1 VHRPTSSP
9 AKYRRR
15 VTVHHETCD
24 IATTTKVSTIDI
36 TARVRA
42 AVTRAKITDGICVV
56 AVLHTTAG
64 VFVNENADPN
74 VQRDLISQLGKLVPR
89 DDEFRHE
96 EGNSDAHIKAVLT
109 GNDVTLSVRDGA
121 LVLGTWQ
128 GIFFADYDGPR
139 ERHATV
145 TVIGD

>member
-1 VHRPTSSP
+1 M
-9 AKYRRR
+9 AF
-15 VTVHHETCD
+15 HHETLD
-24 IATTTKVSTIDI
+24 IATKTKVSTTDI

-42 AVTRAKITDGICVV
+42 TVTRAKITDGICVV

-109 GNDVTLSVRDGA
+109 GNDVTLSVREGA

>member
-1 VHRPTSSP
+1 
-9 AKYRRR
+9 

-24 IATTTKVSTIDI
+24 ITTTTKVSTTDI

-42 AVTRAKITDGICVV
+42 AVTRAKVTEGICVISTV
-56 AVLHTTAG
+56 HTTAG

-89 DDEFRHE
+89 DEEFRHE
-96 EGNSDAHIKAVLT
+96 EGNADAHIKAVLT

-121 LVLGTWQ
+121 VVLGTWQ

>member
-1 VHRPTSSP
+1 M
-9 AKYRRR
+9 AF
-15 VTVHHETCD
+15 HHETLD
-24 IATTTKVSTIDI
+24 ITTKTKVSTADI
-36 TARVRA
+36 TTRVRA

-96 EGNSDAHIKAVLT
+96 EGNADAHIKAVLT

>member
-1 VHRPTSSP
+1 M
-9 AKYRRR
+9 AF
-15 VTVHHETCD
+15 HHENLD
-24 IATTTKVSTIDI
+24 IATKTKVSTTDI

-42 AVTRAKITDGICVV
+42 AVTRAKITDGICLITS
-56 AVLHTTAG
+56 LHTTAG
-64 VFVNENADPN
+64 LFVNENADPE
-74 VQRDLISQLGKLVPR
+74 VQRDLISHLGKLVPR
-89 DDEFRHE
+89 DDEFRHD

-109 GNDVTLSVRDGA
+109 GNDVALSVRDGE

-128 GIFFADYDGPR
+128 GIYFAEYDGPR

>member
-1 VHRPTSSP
+1 V
-9 AKYRRR
+9 AF
-15 VTVHHETCD
+15 HHETLD
-24 IATTTKVSTIDI
+24 IATKTKVSTTDI

>member
-1 VHRPTSSP
+1 M
-9 AKYRRR
+9 A
-15 VTVHHETCD
+15 VHHENLD
-24 IATTTKVSTIDI
+24 ITTKTKVSTTDI

-42 AVTRAKITDGICVV
+42 AVTRAKITDGLCVI

-89 DDEFRHE
+89 DEEFRHE
-96 EGNSDAHIKAVLT
+96 EGNADAHIKAVLT
-109 GNDVTLSVRDGA
+109 GNDVTLSVREGE

-128 GIFFADYDGPR
+128 GIYVADYDGPR

>member
-1 VHRPTSSP
+1 M
-9 AKYRRR
+9 AF
-15 VTVHHETCD
+15 HHEDLD
-24 IATTTKVSTIDI
+24 IATKTKVSTTDI

-42 AVTRAKITDGICVV
+42 AVTRAKITDGICLVTS
-56 AVLHTTAG
+56 LHTTAG
-64 VFVNENADPN
+64 LFVNENADPD
-74 VQRDLISQLGKLVPR
+74 VQRDLISHLGKLVPR

-109 GNDVTLSVRDGA
+109 GNDVVLSVRDGK

-128 GIFFADYDGPR
+128 GIYFADYDGPR

>member
-1 VHRPTSSP
+1 
-9 AKYRRR
+9 
-15 VTVHHETCD
+15 VTVHHEELD
-24 IATTTKVSTIDI
+24 ITTTSKVSTTDI
-36 TARVRA
+36 TARVRV
-42 AVTRAKITDGICVV
+42 AVTRAEVSDGICVITS
-56 AVLHTTAG
+56 LHTTAG

-109 GNDVTLSVRDGA
+109 GNDVTLSVRQGD

-128 GIFFADYDGPR
+128 GIYFADYDGPR
-139 ERHATV
+139 ERHATI